1 MWKPVT
7 LDDKDVIDLYL
18 KDKNLEISELTFTN
32 LYLWNQGQ
40 SFSYRVI
47 DDFLVV
53 KSLDINDNC
62 MIFLPVGKTAEQ
74 NESPEKLRK
83 VIEKLIE
90 ECEDENFFFIRSLT
104 DKMKSRLEVAFP
116 EDFEFTPTPEY
127 SDYVYDVE
135 KLINLSGRKFH
146 SKKNQFNKFKKLYKF
161 EYIPLTVENAQILI
175 DSQCQW
181 FNHNNVL
188 VYADLEIE
196 RKGIIQVIN
205 NIEHLDVDGAYI
217 TIDNKIAA
225 FTLAEQL
232 SDDTVVIHIEK
243 AVDDFPG
250 AYQAINKLYLEN
262 RWSDMTYVNRE
273 CDLGIEGLRKAK
285 ESYRPVFMVDKY
297 KAVLKK

>member
-1 MWKPVT
+1 MWKSVT
-7 LDDKDVIDLYL
+7 LEDKVIIDSYL

-40 SFSYRVI
+40 SFSYRII

-53 KSLDINDNC
+53 KSLDLAGNC
-62 MIFLPVGKTAEQ
+62 MIFLPVGKTEDQ
-74 NESPEKLRK
+74 NNSLELLKA

-90 ECEDENFFFIRSLT
+90 DCEDENIFFIRSLT
-104 DKMKSRLEVAFP
+104 EKMKTRLEKAFP
-116 EDFEFTPTPEY
+116 EDFEFSPTPEY
-127 SDYVYDVE
+127 SDYVYSVE
-135 KLINLSGRKFH
+135 KLVNLSGRKYH
-146 SKKNQFNKFKKLYKF
+146 SKKNQFNKFKKMYDF
-161 EYIPLTVENAQILI
+161 EYTPLTAENAQILI

-181 FNHNNVL
+181 FNHNNVE

-205 NIEHLDVDGAYI
+205 NMEHLDVDGAYI
-217 TIDNKIAA
+217 TVEGKIAA

-232 SDDTVVIHIEK
+232 SDYTVVIHIEK
-243 AVDDFPG
+243 AVDEFPG

-273 CDLGIEGLRKAK
+273 CDLGIDGLRNTKQ
-285 ESYRPVFMVDKY
+285 SYRPIFMLEKY
-297 KAVLKK
+297 KAILKK